1 VTDAL
6 GTLEEEGVAE
16 LLAGVTGNHWRF
28 PRSRLSSNQFL
39 MSPKGPGAG
48 AELLAWRLAKSCSS
62 DSNQPPMEA
71 EGVGVGVGV
80 TEALEEGV
88 AMLLLLEGTVG
99 RAMAEPRRERREMPA
114 SFMLF
119 VGLTAVSVLIE

>member
-1 VTDAL
+1 MIDAP

-62 DSNQPPMEA
+62 DSNQSSMAA

-88 AMLLLLEGTVG
+88 AMLLLLLLEGTVG
-99 RAMAEPRRERREMPA
+99 RAMAEPRRERRVMPA
-114 SFMLF
+114 SFMLL
-119 VGLTAVSVLIE
+119 V

>member
-1 VTDAL
+1 MTDAP

-48 AELLAWRLAKSCSS
+48 AELLAWRLANSCSS
-62 DSNQPPMEA
+62 DSNQSSMETEGEG
-71 EGVGVGVGV
+71 EGVGVGV
-80 TEALEEGV
+80 TQAREEGV
-88 AMLLLLEGTVG
+88 AMLLLLEGTAG
-99 RAMAEPRRERREMPA
+99 RAMAEPRREKRVMLA
-114 SFMLF
+114 SFML
-119 VGLTAVSVLIE
+119 V